1 MRSVGRPASWA
12 PTAALI
18 AALSGPAAAQAQG
31 GDPVQIPV
39 LEIAPSV
46 LSHAQDA
53 ALREGLQQAFAAAP
67 TRGASRATSRASLAY
82 DSTPALRGEALQA
95 FAARAPDA
103 AAAEAVRTAFT
114 RNDYDKAYR
123 GLIASYGLAADDV
136 ADAMTAYLVLG
147 WLIVNRADD
156 PHPGSVQAAR
166 DQIAETLADDPRYAD
181 IKARGPAGEEF
192 KLLFVATHAGWNS
205 ARKDG
210 TLAAYEAGIARN
222 LAMSGFDMK
231 TLDLTGAGFTA
242 RR

>member
-1 MRSVGRPASWA
+1 MRSVGRPNVWVPA
-12 PTAALI
+12 AALF
-18 AALSGPAAAQAQG
+18 AALFGPAAVQAQA
-31 GDPVQIPV
+31 DPGQLPV
-39 LEIAPSV
+39 LDIAPSV
-46 LSHAQDA
+46 LNYAQDA
-53 ALREGLQQAFAAAP
+53 SVREGLQQAFAAAP
-67 TRGASRATSRASLAY
+67 VRRGARAPARASLAY
-82 DSTPALRGEALQA
+82 DSTPALRGQALLA

-103 AAAEAVRTAFT
+103 ASAEAVRTAFAH
-114 RNDYDKAYR
+114 NDYDKAYR

-181 IKARGPAGEEF
+181 VKARGPAGEEF

-210 TLAAYEAGIARN
+210 TLPAYEAGIARN

>member
-18 AALSGPAAAQAQG
+18 AVLSGPAAAQAQG
-31 GDPVQIPV
+31 GDPAQIPV

-53 ALREGLQQAFAAAP
+53 ALREGLQQAFAAPVGRTPRAP
-67 TRGASRATSRASLAY
+67 NRASLAY
-82 DSTPALRGEALQA
+82 ESTPALRGEALQA

-103 AAAEAVRTAFT
+103 AAAEAVRAAFAKH
-114 RNDYDKAYR
+114 DYDKAYR
-123 GLIASYGLAADDV
+123 GLIAPFGLAADDV

-181 IKARGPAGEEF
+181 AKGRGPAGEEF

-210 TLAAYEAGIARN
+210 TLAAYEDGIARN